1 VKGDDDSMATST
13 LNGRDLSEAGLRST
27 LAVLIAR
34 VIVPLW
40 ILAGALTKLASGSAA
55 DLPAAL
61 VKWAGSAGLD
71 LMFVLR
77 FGIAVELTV
86 VAVAWLVPSLART
99 VGIAM
104 LTTFFP
110 ILVGDVLMGAS
121 SCGCFGAVKVH
132 PGITLVV
139 DVVLLAGL
147 VVLGRGV
154 PSLRLG
160 PTLPTARTV
169 AAGLAA
175 IAAFALAFGWV
186 GVQAKAPSS
195 VVPDATGHVAGA
207 AVALP
212 ADGYYLPDYAS
223 WIGSSY
229 RDVDLFAWVDGL
241 PDNLGTGSRLVLFY
255 RKDCEHC
262 HELMEVWFSGALPL
276 PTTAVAV
283 PERGGWPEVDL
294 GMPCE
299 SCGHAELPS
308 GVDWF
313 LQTPVLVRLEEGTV
327 TCAAEVSAD
336 DPRCL
341 GG

>member
-1 VKGDDDSMATST
+1 MKGDDDSMATST
-13 LNGRDLSEAGLRST
+13 LNGRDLSDAGLRSA
-27 LAVLIAR
+27 LAVLTAR

-40 ILAGALTKLASGSAA
+40 ILAGALTKLASGSAT

-61 VKWAGSAGLD
+61 IKWAGSAGID

-77 FGIAVELTV
+77 FGVAVELTV

-99 VGIAM
+99 VGTAM
-104 LTTFFP
+104 LTVFLP
-110 ILVGDVLMGAS
+110 ILLGDVLMGAS
-121 SCGCFGAVKVH
+121 SCGCFGAVRVH

-147 VVLGRGV
+147 VLLGRGV

-160 PTLPTARTV
+160 RTLPTARTV

-175 IAAFALAFGWV
+175 IAAFAVAFGWI
-186 GVQAKAPSS
+186 GMKAKAPASAAA
-195 VVPDATGHVAGA
+195 DATAVASAGA
-207 AVALP
+207 AALP

-229 RDVDLFAWVDGL
+229 RDIDLFGWVDGL
-241 PDNLGTGSRLVLFY
+241 PEDLGTGSRLVLFY

-276 PTTAVAV
+276 PTTAIAV
-283 PERGGWPEVDL
+283 PERGGWPELDL
-294 GMPCE
+294 GMPCPD
-299 SCGHAELPS
+299 CGLAELPS

-313 LQTPVLVRLEEGTV
+313 LQTPVLVRLEDGIV
-327 TCAAEVSAD
+327 ACAAEVSAD
-336 DPRCL
+336 EPTCL

>member
-1 VKGDDDSMATST
+1 MATST
-13 LNGRDLSEAGLRST
+13 LNERDLSEAGLRST
-27 LAVLIAR
+27 VAVLTAR

-77 FGIAVELTV
+77 FGVAVELTV

-104 LTTFFP
+104 LTAFLP
-110 ILVGDVLMGAS
+110 ILVGDVLMGTS

-139 DVVLLAGL
+139 DLALLAGL
-147 VVLGRGV
+147 VLLGRGV

-160 PTLPTARTV
+160 PTLPSARTV
-169 AAGLAA
+169 AAGVAA
-175 IAAFALAFGWV
+175 IAAFALAFGWI
-186 GVQAKAPSS
+186 GLTAKAPSS
-195 VVPDATGHVAGA
+195 AAADATAAASGG

-212 ADGYYLPDYAS
+212 AAGYYLPDYTS

-229 RDVDLFAWVDGL
+229 RDVDLFGWVAGL
-241 PDNLGTGSRLVLFY
+241 PDDLGTGSQLVLFY

-262 HELMEVWFSGALPL
+262 HELMEVWFSGALLL
-276 PTTAVAV
+276 PTTAIAV

-294 GMPCE
+294 GMPCAD
-299 SCGHAELPS
+299 CGLAELPA

-313 LQTPVLVRLEEGTV
+313 LQTPVLVRLEDGIV
-327 TCAAEVSAD
+327 TCATEVSAD
-336 DPRCL
+336 DPTCL